1 MADIKIFTD
10 GGCSGNPGPGAWS
23 FIILK
28 RSFQLQN
35 SGSVEA
41 TTNNRMELTAVIS
54 ALIEIETRPELQQ
67 SKIDLYTD
75 SRYVQRGIS
84 EWIEIW
90 ERNGWLTVSKKP
102 VKNQDL
108 WKKLKVLSGTMK
120 ISWHWLEGHRGHEFN
135 ERCDRLVQEE
145 IKKIKYKSS
154 TR

>member
-1 MADIKIFTD
+1 MALIKVFTD

-54 ALIEIETRPELQQ
+54 ALTELEARPELQQ

-84 EWIEIW
+84 EWINKW

-108 WKKLKVLSGTMK
+108 WKKLKNLSGTMK
-120 ISWHWLEGHRGHEFN
+120 INWHWLEGHSGHEFN
-135 ERCDRLVQEE
+135 ERCDCLVQEE

-154 TR
+154 AP